1 MLNPLLTAKP
11 TELYYIATIFN
22 HLIYFFEKISSMRS
36 VMTVTSTVTTRVPGD
51 YAVPNYPGEYPALGE
66 GELIL

>member
-1 MLNPLLTAKP
+1 
-11 TELYYIATIFN
+11 
-22 HLIYFFEKISSMRS
+22 MRS